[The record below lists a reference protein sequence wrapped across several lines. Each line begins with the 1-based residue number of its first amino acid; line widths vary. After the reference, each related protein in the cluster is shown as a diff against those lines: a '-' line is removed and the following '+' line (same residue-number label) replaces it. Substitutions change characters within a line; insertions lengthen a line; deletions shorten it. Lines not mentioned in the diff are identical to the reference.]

1 MPFTDITGLT
11 ASSTFSDL
19 FNKNNDMITRLNQL
33 DVGNII
39 AGTGVTLS
47 SIGSTGGITL
57 SVDLSFLT
65 TNLSINNTSITIT
78 GSLPSGLTL
87 GGIVGTTYVDANDP
101 GYTLVNNLS
110 LNSSNKFIGFI
121 TEVGASSWKITT
133 SGIFQTVGSVAL
145 TSNTLYY
152 LNFNGSLTATVPSTV
167 GRVIKPILYTFGAIT
182 QGSPYGLIING
193 QGTVI
198 PDPTTAS
205 IKSSSR
211 SIAEIYGGGVSAGN
225 PVYYDVT
232 GATWNKSIANDYA
245 KAEVF
250 GIVESIT
257 GLTATVVTNGSIN
270 LPTTEI
276 YDVGDGG
283 SGGNDIYFLS
293 GTTAG
298 AIQNSGPTLS
308 GTIVKP
314 LYTVAP
320 HSLSG
325 ITFTG
330 IVVNY
335 IGYRN
340 N

>member
-11 ASSTFSDL
+11 AASTFSDL
-19 FNKNNDMITRLNQL
+19 FNKNNEMITRLNIL
-33 DVGNII
+33 DIGYII
-39 AGTGVTLS
+39 AGSGITLS

-57 SVDLSFLT
+57 SADLSSLAT
-65 TNLSINNTSITIT
+65 DLSINNTAVTIT

-87 GGIVGTTYVDANDP
+87 GGIVGSVLIAGDTYGWTSCNNS
-101 GYTLVNNLS
+101 TLS
-110 LNSSNKFIGFI
+110 ASNRMIGI
-121 TEVGASSWKITT
+121 ISAVSGSSSWKISTA
-133 SGIFQTVGSVAL
+133 GIIGLTGSIAGL
-145 TSNTLYY
+145 TQHSLHY
-152 LNFNGSLTATVPSTV
+152 LNAGGTYTITVPTTENT
-167 GRVIKPILYTFGAIT
+167 VIKPVLYTFGT
-182 QGSPYGLIING
+182 TTNPMGLVINSL
-193 QGTVI
+193 GTLI
-198 PDPTTAS
+198 PAATTS
-205 IKSSSR
+205 TTSSAR

-225 PVYYDVT
+225 PVYYDVA

-257 GLTATVVTNGSIN
+257 GLTATVVMHGSIK

-276 YDVGDGG
+276 YNIGDGG

-298 AIQNSGPTLS
+298 AIQNVGPTLS

>member
-1 MPFTDITGLT
+1 MPFSDITGLT
-11 ASSTFSDL
+11 SSNTFSDL
-19 FNKNNDMITRLNQL
+19 FLKNNEMITRLNQL
-33 DVGNII
+33 DVGYITT
-39 AGTGVTLS
+39 GTGVTLS
-47 SIGSTGGITL
+47 SIGSTGGVTL
-57 SVDLSFLT
+57 SVDLSYLA
-65 TNLSINNTSITIT
+65 TNLSINNTSVTIT

-87 GGIVGTTYVDANDP
+87 GGIVGASYTTGMGDYV
-101 GYTLVNNLS
+101 LVNNLS

-121 TEVGASSWKITT
+121 TEVGASSWTITT
-133 SGIFQTVGSVAL
+133 SGIFEIVGTVNL
-145 TSNTLYY
+145 EQNQLYY
-152 LNFNGSLTATVPSTV
+152 LNFNGSITTTLPTTV
-167 GRVIKPILYTFGAIT
+167 GRVIKPVLYTFGDI
-182 QGSPYGLIING
+182 QIPYKYGLIING

-205 IKSSSR
+205 VKSSSR
-211 SIAEIYGGGVSAGN
+211 SIAEIYGGGLSAGN
-225 PVYYDVT
+225 PVYYNVA

-257 GLTATVVTNGSIN
+257 GLTATVVMHGSIK

-276 YDVGDGG
+276 YDIGDGG

-298 AIQNSGPTLS
+298 AIQNYGPTAS
-308 GTIVKP
+308 GSIVKP

>member
-1 MPFTDITGLT
+1 MPFSDITGLT
-11 ASSTFSDL
+11 SSNTFSDL
-19 FNKNNDMITRLNQL
+19 FLKNNEMITRLNQL
-33 DVGNII
+33 DVGYIT

-47 SIGSTGGITL
+47 SIGSTGGLTL
-57 SVDLSFLT
+57 SVDLSSLA
-65 TNLSINNTSITIT
+65 TNLYINNTSVTIT

-87 GGIVGTTYVDANDP
+87 GGIVGTTYVLLAP

-110 LNSSNKFIGFI
+110 LDSSNKFIGFI
-121 TEVGASSWKITT
+121 TEVGASSWKIST
-133 SGIFQTVGSVAL
+133 SGIFQTVGSVIL

-152 LNFNGSLTATVPSTV
+152 LNFDGSITATVPTTV
-167 GRVIKPILYTFGAIT
+167 GRVIKPVLYTFGDLGAGY
-182 QGSPYGLIING
+182 QYGLIING

-205 IKSSSR
+205 VKSSSR
-211 SIAEIYGGGVSAGN
+211 SIAEIYGGGLSAGN
-225 PVYYDVT
+225 PVYYDVA
-232 GATWNKSIANDYA
+232 GSTWSKSIANDYA

-257 GLTATVVTNGSIN
+257 GLTATVVMHGSIK
-270 LPTTEI
+270 LPTTET
-276 YDVGDGG
+276 YSVCDGG

-298 AIQNSGPTLS
+298 AIQNCGPTAS
-308 GTIVKP
+308 GSIVKP

>member
-65 TNLSINNTSITIT
+65 TNLSINNTSVTIS

-87 GGIVGTTYVDANDP
+87 GGIVGTTYVALDP

-133 SGIFQTVGSVAL
+133 SGIFQTVGSVIL
-145 TSNTLYY
+145 TDNTLYY
-152 LNFNGSLTATVPSTV
+152 LDFNGSLTATVPTTV
-167 GRVIKPILYTFGAIT
+167 GRVIKPVLYTFGDPLVGY
-182 QGSPYGLIING
+182 QYGLIING

-211 SIAEIYGGGVSAGN
+211 SIAEIYGGGLSAGN
-225 PVYYDVT
+225 PVYYDVA

-257 GLTATVVTNGSIN
+257 GLTATVVTHGSIK

>member
-1 MPFTDITGLT
+1 MPFADITGLT
-11 ASSTFSDL
+11 AASTFSDL
-19 FNKNNDMITRLNQL
+19 FNKNNEMITRLNIL
-33 DVGNII
+33 DIGYIV
-39 AGTGVTLS
+39 AGTGMTLS

-57 SVDLSFLT
+57 SVDLSSLAT
-65 TNLSINNTSITIT
+65 DLSINNTAVTIT

-87 GGIVGTTYVDANDP
+87 GGIVGSVLIAGDTYGWTSCNNS
-101 GYTLVNNLS
+101 TLS
-110 LNSSNKFIGFI
+110 TSNRMIGI
-121 TEVGASSWKITT
+121 ISAISGTSSWKISTA
-133 SGIFQTVGSVAL
+133 GIIGLTGSIAGLTQHAL
-145 TSNTLYY
+145 HY
-152 LNFNGSLTATVPSTV
+152 LNAGGTYTTTVPTTENT
-167 GRVIKPILYTFGAIT
+167 VIKPVLYTFGT
-182 QGSPYGLIING
+182 TTNPMGLMINST
-193 QGTVI
+193 GTLI
-198 PDPTTAS
+198 PAATTS
-205 IKSSSR
+205 TTSSAR

-225 PVYYDVT
+225 AIYYNVA

-257 GLTATVVTNGSIN
+257 GLTATVIMHGSIK

-276 YDVGDGG
+276 YDIGDGG

-298 AIQNSGPTLS
+298 AIQNIGPTLS